1 MEFRRRDIF
10 LKIEPMPSYSPLA
23 PIVCAR
29 RYGRDCMYNVGHEYG
44 RVQADEILA
53 STLDALV
60 YREYLDP
67 HFTIPSTAKIVPADV
82 NEPVWNRRIPGSV
95 LYARPGERLYI
106 HVLNGDPN
114 DCHSFHIHG
123 VRYGIDS
130 DGAWPFGVAN
140 RKGGRSD
147 EILPGQIW
155 TYIFEV
161 LPEMVGA
168 WGFHDHAHNVQTNV
182 NRGLFGGLIVR
193 DPNAPCPDHQI
204 PLFVHELAGVSGVQF
219 ESKRLS
225 NGGTFDFTFST
236 PGIVQYYCQIHGPTM
251 NGTVNVVGGTPSAI
265 PVPVSIKD
273 NFFDPQVISIP
284 VGQTVRWT
292 NVGSHDHIVFSG
304 GGGATNFCLNGRAF
318 VGNTP
323 TIEGNTGEKLRWYV
337 FNMDL
342 AGVWHNFHPHSVRWQ
357 LSTPPGGASDVHGL
371 SPLESFVTD
380 TEVPPAM
387 RLPCALQE
395 FQCEPNL
402 EACRVRLKGE
412 FLFHCHIEEHM
423 MAGLAGLVR
432 ARQYIWINEAIAKQ
446 IDVRLP
452 YDDGMNSCPSVDL
465 TRCQQGHGEPP
476 HGHDHG
482 DAPMGG
488 MPGMPGMPMPAGPT
502 MPGMGTPSVDI
513 TQLASK
519 GVWELLPCHAP
530 LLPVHGAVL
539 HTGKVL
545 LFAGSGNDELYTTG
559 LRSAVWDY
567 RNGDWVSPFTP
578 VDFFCSGQSF
588 LADGRVIVAGG
599 TKEYDVN
606 GHGFIGL
613 DSAYAFDPISEQW
626 TRLQNMTA
634 GGRWYPTLVALGD
647 GRVFTVS
654 GGPDHAEIYSSVTGW
669 AQLPQQGGWPLYPHV
684 FLMRNGH
691 LFFTGGNVFASPPGI
706 SPGILNLATNA
717 FNNVGLPGGFDLG
730 HRDHCAS
737 VMLPSAQDQK
747 VMIMGG
753 GSPAINKAHIIDLN
767 AGAPAYVPTAP
778 MHHARF
784 HVNAVVL
791 PDRTVLI
798 SGGNGTN
805 EDVPTAVLES
815 EIYHPDTNTWSLAA
829 KAQVARMYH
838 SIALLLPDGRVLAA
852 GSNPDRRDDELRLE
866 IFHPPYLF
874 KGPRPFIE
882 TAPVEILYGSTI
894 TIHTPQAQDIKWV
907 ELIRPMATTHSCEPG
922 QRIIDMP
929 FKSGD
934 FCHIRAEVPREQ
946 NIAPPGWYMLF
957 VVNRDGV
964 PSVAKWVHL
973 TGGKTPKH
981 DPAFIKEMID
991 MRMTGHEKPVPGT
1004 LGMDHERHAPPK
1016 GGEPGHDDSE
1026 SSGAEVEQPR
1036 PEKKVVR
1043 KK

>member
-1 MEFRRRDIF
+1 MEFRRRDVF
-10 LKIEPMPSYSPLA
+10 LKIEPLLSYSPLA
-23 PIVCAR
+23 PIVCSR
-29 RYGRDCMYNVGHEYG
+29 HYGRDCMYNVGHEYG

-67 HFTIPSTAKIVPADV
+67 HFTIPNTAKIVPADV

-106 HVLNGDPN
+106 HVLNGDSS

-123 VRYGIDS
+123 LRYGIDS
-130 DGAWPFGVAN
+130 DGAWPFGLATRN
-140 RKGGRSD
+140 GGRSD
-147 EILPGQIW
+147 EILPGHIW
-155 TYIFEV
+155 TYIFDV

-168 WGFHDHAHNVQTNV
+168 WGFHDHAHNVQANV

-193 DPNAPCPDHQI
+193 DLNTPCPDHQI

-225 NGGTFDFTFST
+225 NGGTFDFIFST

-251 NGTVNVVGGTPSAI
+251 NGTVTVVSGAPNSQNVG
-265 PVPVSIKD
+265 IKD
-273 NFFDPQVISIP
+273 NLFDPQVISIAP
-284 VGQTVRWT
+284 GGTVHWT
-292 NVGSHDHIVFSG
+292 NVGNHDHIVFSG

-402 EACRVRLKGE
+402 DACRVRLKGE

-446 IDVRLP
+446 INVQLP

-465 TRCQQGHGEPP
+465 TRCEQGHKEPP
-476 HGHDHG
+476 HDHDHG
-482 DAPMGG
+482 PAPARD
-488 MPGMPGMPMPAGPT
+488 MPGMPMPTSPT

-567 RNGDWVSPFTP
+567 RNGEWLSPFTP

-599 TKEYDVN
+599 TKEYDIN

-613 DSAYAFDPISEQW
+613 DSAYAFDPVSEQW

-691 LFFTGGNVFASPPGI
+691 LFFTGGNVFANPPGI
-706 SPGILNLATNA
+706 SPGVLNLASNA
-717 FNNVGLPGGFDLG
+717 FNNVGLAGGFDLG

-737 VMLPSAQDQK
+737 VVLPPAQDQK

-767 AGAPAYVPTAP
+767 AGAPAYVPAAS

-791 PDRTVLI
+791 PDRTVLV

-805 EDVPTAVLES
+805 EDAPTAVLES

-852 GSNPDRRDDELRLE
+852 GSNPNRRDDELRLE
-866 IFHPPYLF
+866 VFHPPYLF

-894 TIHTPQAQDIKWV
+894 TLHTPQAQDIKWV

-929 FKSGD
+929 FKSSD

-957 VVNRDGV
+957 VVNREGV

-973 TGGKTPKH
+973 TGGKTPRH

-1004 LGMDHERHAPPK
+1004 HGMDHERNAPAKP
-1016 GGEPGHDDSE
+1016 GEHNGAHDGSDS
-1026 SSGAEVEQPR
+1026 AEIKERPR
-1036 PEKKVVR
+1036 PSKQTKK
-1043 KK
+1043 K

>member
-10 LKIEPMPSYSPLA
+10 LKIEKLLSYSPLA
-23 PIVCAR
+23 PVVCAR
-29 RYGRDCMYNVGHEYG
+29 RFGRDCMYNTGHEYG

-67 HFTIPSTAKIVPADV
+67 HFTVPNTAKIVPADV
-82 NEPVWNRRIPGSV
+82 NEPVWSRRVPGAV

-114 DCHSFHIHG
+114 DCHSFHLHG
-123 VRYGIDS
+123 LRYGIDS
-130 DGAWPFGVAN
+130 DGAWPFGVAS
-140 RKGGRSD
+140 RSGGRSD

-155 TYIFEV
+155 TYIFDV
-161 LPEMVGA
+161 LPETVGA
-168 WGFHDHAHNVQTNV
+168 WGFHDHVHNVQANV

-193 DPNAPCPDHQI
+193 DPARPCPDHEV
-204 PLFVHELAGVSGVQF
+204 PLFIHEMAGVSGVQF
-219 ESKRLS
+219 ASNRLP
-225 NGGTFDFTFST
+225 NGGTFNFTFTT
-236 PGIVQYYCQIHGPTM
+236 PGTVNYYCQIHGPTM
-251 NGTVNVVGGTPSAI
+251 NGVVTVVSGAPSSQN
-265 PVPVSIKD
+265 VSIKD
-273 NFFDPQVISIP
+273 NFFDPAAVSIAP
-284 VGQTVRWT
+284 GGTVHWK
-292 NVGSHDHIVFSG
+292 NLGNHDHIVFSG
-304 GGGATNFCLNGRAF
+304 GGGATNFCMNGRAF

-323 TIEGNTGEKLRWYV
+323 TIEGNTGETLRWYV

-357 LSTPPGGASDVHGL
+357 LSAPPGGASDVHSL

-380 TEVPPAM
+380 TQVPPAM

-402 EACRVRLKGE
+402 DACRIRIKGE

-432 ARQYIWINEAIAKQ
+432 ARQYVWINDAIAKQ
-446 IDVRLP
+446 LNLRLP
-452 YDDGMNSCPSVDL
+452 YDDGLNSCPSVDL
-465 TRCQQGHGEPP
+465 TRCKHRKGDQPP
-476 HGHDHG
+476 SHGHDPANPTMP
-482 DAPMGG
+482 D
-488 MPGMPGMPMPAGPT
+488 MPGISGGHGSPV
-502 MPGMGTPSVDI
+502 MPGMGAPSVDPA
-513 TQLASK
+513 QLAAK

-567 RNGDWVSPFTP
+567 INGDWVSPFTP
-578 VDFFCSGQSF
+578 VDFFCAGQAF
-588 LADGRVIVAGG
+588 LPDGRVLVAGG
-599 TKEYDVN
+599 TKEYDTST
-606 GHGFIGL
+606 HGFIGL

-647 GRVFTVS
+647 GRTFTVS
-654 GGPDHAEIYSSVTGW
+654 GGPDRAEIYSTITGW
-669 AQLPQQGGWPLYPHV
+669 SQLPKQGGWPLYPHL
-684 FLMRNGH
+684 FLLQNGT
-691 LFFTGGNVFASPPGI
+691 LFFTGGNVFASPPAI
-706 SPGILNLATNA
+706 APGILNLATNA
-717 FNNVGLPGGFDLG
+717 FNTVGLPAGFNLG

-737 VMLPSAQDQK
+737 VMLPVAQDQK
-747 VMIMGG
+747 VMIIGG
-753 GSPAINKAHIIDLN
+753 GDPAINLTHIIDLK
-767 AGAPAYVPTAP
+767 AGAPHYTAAAP
-778 MHHARF
+778 MHHARY
-784 HVNAVVL
+784 HVNAVLL
-791 PDRTVLI
+791 PDRTVLA
-798 SGGNGTN
+798 SGGNGQS
-805 EDVPTAVLES
+805 ESAPTAVLEA

-882 TAPVEILYGSTI
+882 SAPVEILYGSSI
-894 TIHTPQAQDIKWV
+894 TIHAPQAHDIKWV
-907 ELIRPMATTHSCEPG
+907 ELVRPMATTHSCETG
-922 QRIIDMP
+922 QRIVDLP
-929 FKSGD
+929 FEAPN
-934 FCHIRAEVPREQ
+934 FCHIRAQVPREQ

-957 VVNRDGV
+957 LVNHAGV
-964 PSVAKWVHL
+964 PSVARWVHL
-973 TGGKTPKH
+973 TGGKTLSH
-981 DPAFIKEMID
+981 EPAFIKEMID
-991 MRMTGHEKPVPGT
+991 MRLTGKEIPVPGT
-1004 LGMDHERHAPPK
+1004 LHMDHLSHEPES
-1016 GGEPGHDDSE
+1016 GGKHNKIKNEKPAGKS
-1026 SSGAEVEQPR
+1026 R
-1036 PEKKVVR
+1036 PAKKKPAKR
-1043 KK
+1043 K

>member
-1 MEFRRRDIF
+1 MILQRRDIF
-10 LKIEPMPSYSPLA
+10 LKIEPLLSYSPLA
-23 PIVCAR
+23 PVVCAR

-44 RVQADEILA
+44 RIPAEEILA

-67 HFTIPSTAKIVPADV
+67 HYTIPNTAKIVPADV

-123 VRYGIDS
+123 LRYGIDS

-140 RKGGRSD
+140 RLGGRSD
-147 EILPGQIW
+147 EILPGQVW
-155 TYIFEV
+155 TYIFDV
-161 LPEMVGA
+161 LPETVGA
-168 WGFHDHAHNVQTNV
+168 WGFHDHAHNVQINM

-193 DPNAPCPDHQI
+193 DPQAPCADHQI
-204 PLFVHELAGVSGVQF
+204 PMFIHELAGVSGVQF
-219 ESKRLS
+219 ESPRLS
-225 NGGTFDFTFST
+225 NGGAFPFTFTT

-251 NGTVNVVGGTPSAI
+251 NGTVTVVNGAPNSQN
-265 PVPVSIKD
+265 VSIKD
-273 NFFDPQVISIP
+273 NFFDPQVISIAP
-284 VGQTVRWT
+284 GGTVHWK
-292 NVGSHDHIVFSG
+292 NVGNHDHIVFSG
-304 GGGATNFCLNGRAF
+304 GGGSTNFCLNGRAF

-323 TIEGNTGEKLRWYV
+323 TIEGNTGEQLRWYV

-395 FQCEPNL
+395 FQCEPKL
-402 EACRVRLKGE
+402 DACRVRLKGE

-432 ARQYIWINEAIAKQ
+432 ARQYVWINEALAKQ
-446 IDVRLP
+446 IDLKLP
-452 YDDGMNSCPSVDL
+452 YDDGINSCPSVDL
-465 TRCQQGHGEPP
+465 TRCQKAHPQKPP
-476 HGHDHG
+476 KG
-482 DAPMGG
+482 DTPGG
-488 MPGMPGMPMPAGPT
+488 DMPGMPGMQMPMPPP
-502 MPGMGTPSVDI
+502 MPGMGAPFVDI
-513 TQLASK
+513 MQLATK

-567 RNGDWVSPFTP
+567 ANGDWVSPFTP
-578 VDFFCSGQSF
+578 VDFFCSGQTF

-613 DSAYAFDPISEQW
+613 DSAYSFDPISEQW
-626 TRLQNMTA
+626 TRLQSMTA
-634 GGRWYPTLVALGD
+634 GGRWYPTLAALGD

-654 GGPDHAEIYSSVTGW
+654 GGPDRAEIYSSVTGW
-669 AQLPQQGGWPLYPHV
+669 TLLPQQGGWPLYPHV

-691 LFFTGGNVFASPPGI
+691 IFFTGGNVFANPPAI
-706 SPGILNLATNA
+706 SPGILNLSTNA

-737 VMLPSAQDQK
+737 VMLPNAQDQK
-747 VMIMGG
+747 VMILGG
-753 GSPAINKAHIIDLN
+753 GSPAINKVHIIDLKV
-767 AGAPAYVPTAP
+767 GSPAYTAAAP

-791 PDRTVLI
+791 PDRTVLV

-805 EDVPTAVLES
+805 EDAPTAVLES
-815 EIYHPDTNTWSLAA
+815 EIYHPTTNTWSLAA

-852 GSNPDRRDDELRLE
+852 GSNPNRRDDELRLE

-874 KGPRPFIE
+874 KGPRPIIE

-922 QRIIDMP
+922 QRIIDLP
-929 FKSGD
+929 FKRED
-934 FCHIRAEVPREQ
+934 CCHIHAEVTREQ
-946 NIAPPGWYMLF
+946 NIAPPGWYMLLL
-957 VVNRDGV
+957 VNSSGV

-973 TGGKTPKH
+973 TGGKTPGH

-1004 LGMDHERHAPPK
+1004 LGMDHDRHLPTKVDQTVLAKEQGGNAPTK
-1016 GGEPGHDDSE
+1016 NKTT
-1026 SSGAEVEQPR
+1026 AARKR
-1036 PEKKVVR
+1036 PIKK
-1043 KK
+1043 K

>member
-1 MEFRRRDIF
+1 MEFRRRDVF
-10 LKIEPMPSYSPLA
+10 LKIEPLLSYSPLA
-23 PIVCAR
+23 PVVCAR

-67 HFTIPSTAKIVPADV
+67 HFTIPNTAKIVPADV
-82 NEPVWNRRIPGSV
+82 NEPLWNRRIPGSV
-95 LYARPGERLYI
+95 IYACPGERLYI

-123 VRYGIDS
+123 LRYGIDS

-140 RKGGRSD
+140 RNGGRSD
-147 EILPGQIW
+147 EILPQQIW
-155 TYIFEV
+155 TYIYDV

-193 DPNAPCPDHQI
+193 NPHAPCADHHI

-225 NGGTFDFTFST
+225 NGGTFDFTFTT
-236 PGIVQYYCQIHGPTM
+236 PGTVHYYCQIHGPTM
-251 NGTVNVVGGTPSAI
+251 NGTVTVVSGAPNSQN
-265 PVPVSIKD
+265 VSIKD
-273 NFFDPQVISIP
+273 NLFDPQVISIAP
-284 VGQTVRWT
+284 GGTVHWT
-292 NVGSHDHIVFSG
+292 NVGNHDHIVFSG
-304 GGGATNFCLNGRAF
+304 GGGTSNFCLNGRAY

-323 TIEGNTGEKLRWYV
+323 TIEGNTGESLRWYV

-342 AGVWHNFHPHSVRWQ
+342 EGVWHNFHPHSARWQ

-446 IDVRLP
+446 INVQLP

-465 TRCQQGHGEPP
+465 TRCQRGHGEPP

-482 DAPMGG
+482 DIPVGD
-488 MPGMPGMPMPAGPT
+488 MPGMPMPTAPA
-502 MPGMGTPSVDI
+502 MPGMGTPSADI
-513 TQLASK
+513 TELASK

-567 RNGDWVSPFTP
+567 SNGDWVSPFTP

-669 AQLPQQGGWPLYPHV
+669 TQLPQQGGWPLYPHV

-691 LFFTGGNVFASPPGI
+691 LFFTGGNVFANPPGI

-717 FNNVGLPGGFDLG
+717 FSNVGLPGGFDLG

-753 GSPAINKAHIIDLN
+753 GSPAINAAHIIDLN
-767 AGAPAYVPTAP
+767 AGSPAYVPAAP

-791 PDRTVLI
+791 PDRTVLV

-805 EDVPTAVLES
+805 EDAPTAVLES
-815 EIYHPDTNTWSLAA
+815 EIYHPDTNTWALAA
-829 KAQVARMYH
+829 MAQVARMYH

-852 GSNPDRRDDELRLE
+852 GSNPSRRDDELRLE

-882 TAPVEILYGSTI
+882 SAPVEILYGSTI

-907 ELIRPMATTHSCEPG
+907 ELFRPMATTHSCEPG

-934 FCHIRAEVPREQ
+934 FCHIRAEVPHEQ

-957 VVNRDGV
+957 VVNREGV
-964 PSVAKWVHL
+964 PSVAKWLHL
-973 TGGKTPKH
+973 TGGKTPRH

-991 MRMTGHEKPVPGT
+991 MRMTGHEKAVPGT
-1004 LGMDHERHAPPK
+1004 LGMDHDRHAPPTPREHGDAHNDGSSK
-1016 GGEPGHDDSE
+1016 GMKMGSR
-1026 SSGAEVEQPR
+1026 R
-1036 PEKKVVR
+1036 PKKSR
-1043 KK
+1043 

>member
-10 LKIEPMPSYSPLA
+10 LKIEPLLSYSPLA
-23 PIVCAR
+23 PIVCSR
-29 RYGRDCMYNVGHEYG
+29 RYGRDCMYNAGHEYG

-67 HFTIPSTAKIVPADV
+67 HFTIPNTAKLVPADV

-114 DCHSFHIHG
+114 DCHSFHVHG

-140 RKGGRSD
+140 RQGGRSD
-147 EILPGQIW
+147 EILPGQMW
-155 TYIFEV
+155 TYIFDV

-168 WGFHDHAHNVQTNV
+168 WGFHDHVHNVQLNV

-225 NGGTFDFTFST
+225 NGGTFDFTLPT
-236 PGIVQYYCQIHGPTM
+236 PGVVQYYCQIHGPTM
-251 NGTVNVVGGTPSAI
+251 NGTITVI
-265 PVPVSIKD
+265 PGAPNSQSVSIKD
-273 NFFDPQVISIP
+273 NLFDPQVISIAP
-284 VGQTVRWT
+284 GGTVHWK
-292 NVGSHDHIVFSG
+292 NVGNHDHIVFSR

-357 LSTPPGGASDVHGL
+357 LSTPPGGVSDVHGL

-402 EACRVRLKGE
+402 DACRVRLKGE

-446 IDVRLP
+446 ISVELP
-452 YDDGMNSCPSVDL
+452 YDNGMNSCPSVDL
-465 TRCQQGHGEPP
+465 TRCHPGREKQPP
-476 HGHDHG
+476 HHENM
-482 DAPMGG
+482 PVTTMPS
-488 MPGMPGMPMPAGPT
+488 MPGMPGMPMPTGPA
-502 MPGMGTPSVDI
+502 MPGMGTPSVDV
-513 TQLASK
+513 TELASK
-519 GVWELLPCHAP
+519 GVWEMLPCHAP

-545 LFAGSGNDELYTTG
+545 LFAGSGNDELYTSG

-567 RNGDWVSPFTP
+567 INGEWASPFTP

-613 DSAYAFDPISEQW
+613 DSAYAFDPVSEQW

-647 GRVFTVS
+647 ARVFTVS
-654 GGPDHAEIYSSVTGW
+654 GGPDHAEIYSTVTGW

-706 SPGILNLATNA
+706 SPGILNLATSA
-717 FNNVGLPGGFDLG
+717 FNNVGLPAGFDLSQ
-730 HRDHCAS
+730 RDHCAS
-737 VMLPSAQDQK
+737 VILPPAQDQK

-753 GSPAINKAHIIDLN
+753 GSPAINKVDTIDLS
-767 AGAPAYVPTAP
+767 AGAPAYSPAAP

-784 HVNAVVL
+784 HVNAVLL
-791 PDRTVLI
+791 PDRTVLV

-805 EDVPTAVLES
+805 EDAPTAVLES
-815 EIYHPDTNTWSLAA
+815 EIYHPATNTWSLAA

-852 GSNPDRRDDELRLE
+852 GSNPNRRDDELRLE

-882 TAPVEILYGSTI
+882 SAPVEILYGSTI
-894 TIHTPQAQDIKWV
+894 TIHTPQAQDIQWV
-907 ELIRPMATTHSCEPG
+907 QLIRPMATTHSCEPG
-922 QRIIDMP
+922 QRIIDIP
-929 FKSGD
+929 FKAHD
-934 FCHIRAEVPREQ
+934 FCHLQGKISNEQ

-957 VVNRDGV
+957 LVNHNGV

-973 TGGKTPKH
+973 TGGKTLRH

-1004 LGMDHERHAPPK
+1004 LGMDHERHAPAKPSGQ
-1016 GGEPGHDDSE
+1016 GGTRDDGE
-1026 SSGAEVEQPR
+1026 DAGMKER
-1036 PEKKVVR
+1036 PHPSKPTKKS
-1043 KK
+1043 K